1 MVFSDNQ
8 KHDANLIN
16 QTEYTQP
23 LLFCIEYALAKMLI
37 HWGIKPK
44 AMAGHSIGEYTAAA
58 ISGVLSLEDAL
69 DIVSY
74 RGAALQNLPSGSML
88 SVSLSEADIKPY
100 IDGTISIAAVN
111 ASDSCVV
118 SGESSAIDA
127 LKGS

>member
-1 MVFSDNQ
+1 
-8 KHDANLIN
+8 

-23 LLFCIEYALAKMLI
+23 LLFCIEYSLAKMLI

-88 SVSLSEADIKPY
+88 SVSLSEADIKP
-100 IDGTISIAAVN
+100 
-111 ASDSCVV
+111 
-118 SGESSAIDA
+118 
-127 LKGS
+127 